1 MRNMLLSAF
10 LFLSVGSS
18 GAVTAAVP
26 DRQQAVNEIRAIL
39 DGQREA
45 HIKGD
50 ADYMASLIRDKLHIT
65 SAGESVVLTKEQI
78 REGRNQ
84 IYAKFKF
91 TVREVQPPIIHVA
104 DSGDMAWAVSVTVA
118 KRVDDTAPV
127 YSTDIK
133 NASVLVF
140 EKVNGKWWLSA
151 IGESIKP
158 VR

>member
-1 MRNMLLSAF
+1 
-10 LFLSVGSS
+10 
-18 GAVTAAVP
+18 
-26 DRQQAVNEIRAIL
+26 
-39 DGQREA
+39 
-45 HIKGD
+45 
-50 ADYMASLIRDKLHIT
+50 
-65 SAGESVVLTKEQI
+65 
-78 REGRNQ
+78 
-84 IYAKFKF
+84 
-91 TVREVQPPIIHVA
+91 
-104 DSGDMAWAVSVTVA
+104 MAWAVSVTVA